1 MKKITLLLTA
11 LGLVA
16 MNNVLALDR
25 EDVNTPGTV
34 HGLRIEQ
41 REKLVF
47 VLGSNIPRRVK
58 IKSIGTDT
66 VDPIRVI
73 DRTEI
78 NATNAKTAAGV
89 VALDPSFNVRGHYS
103 RTDFLQTGVAR
114 DSEKVAQASRLRM
127 V

>member
-34 HGLRIEQ
+34 HGLRIQQ

-73 DRTEI
+73 DRTEM
-78 NATNAKTAAGV
+78 NATNAHTAAGV
-89 VALDPSFNVRGHYS
+89 VALDPSFNVHGHG
-103 RTDFLQTGVAR
+103 R
-114 DSEKVAQASRLRM
+114 
-127 V
+127 